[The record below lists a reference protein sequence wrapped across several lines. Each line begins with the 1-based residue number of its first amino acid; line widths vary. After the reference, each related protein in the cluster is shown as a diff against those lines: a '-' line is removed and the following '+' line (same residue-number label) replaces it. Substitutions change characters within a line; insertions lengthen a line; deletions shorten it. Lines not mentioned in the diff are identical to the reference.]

1 MSIKILY
8 KSLLMPAVAFALAA
22 CAGNT
27 PCPATD
33 ASVQQ
38 AGMPAAPAES
48 SAAPG
53 QVAPAQQATAQ
64 NATTQPATATK
75 KPTAEYSATNEG
87 RTYFTSDVLN
97 DLRLSMPDSVPARD
111 GGNGSKRTDN
121 VVCENPDGTAAAA
134 PDPYT
139 DFPALSARVFAH
151 ADSLYAQGL
160 TDSAS
165 TYLQRFRI
173 IKPLWATWE
182 ATADSMLNEFG
193 KTRAEKAKAFEP
205 YVLTIQN
212 MNRVQAAYSMVK
224 ETADSL
230 IALAPGDSLVNW
242 ANGQMQVAYKNT
254 LAKAKKEYASI
265 KALADDH
272 AQFKE
277 AAQKANEL
285 QMRYRD
291 FEKEIQIQALID
303 YIAGLMAA
311 NDEEAT
317 KYWESHDPAE
327 ALAKAGELVKAGKY
341 AEAKSLLTK
350 LKASKLRK
358 EAGTKYQ
365 ELANTFCDAQ
375 RKTTSQIFAKAQK
388 QKDAA
393 KKKKLLQDAIAPLDK
408 CLAEYPEYTQKQKV
422 VDNKSFLEK
431 ELAK

>member
-1 MSIKILY
+1 
-8 KSLLMPAVAFALAA
+8 MPAVAFALAA

-27 PCPATD
+27 PCPTTD
-33 ASVQQ
+33 AAPQASAGEVSADTQVEPQGYTPAGESSIAGDKSASAPGKQ
-38 AGMPAAPAES
+38 AGTPQSDASPVFTS
-48 SAAPG
+48 SALDSYRLASPDSI
-53 QVAPAQQATAQ
+53 
-64 NATTQPATATK
+64 PATSPHK
-75 KPTAEYSATNEG
+75 GGSADNVAHNTPIPVMN
-87 RTYFTSDVLN
+87 DVL
-97 DLRLSMPDSVPARD
+97 
-111 GGNGSKRTDN
+111 
-121 VVCENPDGTAAAA
+121 
-134 PDPYT
+134 DPYT
-139 DFPALSARVFAH
+139 AFPALVSRVFAY

-165 TYLQRFRI
+165 AYLQRFRI

-182 ATADSMLNEFG
+182 TQADSMLNEFG

-242 ANGQMQVAYKNT
+242 ANGQMQIAYKNT
-254 LAKAKKEYASI
+254 LAKAKKDYASI

-291 FEKEIQIQALID
+291 FEKELQIQALID
-303 YIAGLMAA
+303 YIAGLIAA

-327 ALAKAGELVKAGKY
+327 ALAKADELVKAGKY

-365 ELANTFCDAQ
+365 ELANTFCNAQ

>member
-8 KSLLMPAVAFALAA
+8 KSFLMPAVAFALAA

-33 ASVQQ
+33 AAPQASAGEVAADTQAVPQGNAPAGESSIAGDKSASAPGKQ
-38 AGMPAAPAES
+38 AGTPQSDASPVFTS
-48 SAAPG
+48 SALDSYRLASPDTIPTSPHKG
-53 QVAPAQQATAQ
+53 GSADNVAHNTPI
-64 NATTQPATATK
+64 P
-75 KPTAEYSATNEG
+75 
-87 RTYFTSDVLN
+87 VLN
-97 DLRLSMPDSVPARD
+97 DVP
-111 GGNGSKRTDN
+111 
-121 VVCENPDGTAAAA
+121 V
-134 PDPYT
+134 DPYT
-139 DFPALSARVFAH
+139 AFPALVSRVFAY

-165 TYLQRFRI
+165 AYLQRFRI

-182 ATADSMLNEFG
+182 TQADSMLNEFG

-242 ANGQMQVAYKNT
+242 ANGQMQIAYKNT
-254 LAKAKKEYASI
+254 LAKAKKDYASI

-311 NDEEAT
+311 NDSEAA
-317 KYWESHDPAE
+317 KYWESHDPAQ
-327 ALAKAGELVKAGKY
+327 ALAKADTLIKASKF
-341 AEAKSLLTK
+341 ADAKSLLTK
-350 LKASKLRK
+350 LKASNLRK
-358 EAGTKYQ
+358 EANDKYQ
-365 ELANTFCDAQ
+365 ELATTFCNAQ
-375 RKTTSQIFAKAQK
+375 RKATSQIFAKAQK

>member
-8 KSLLMPAVAFALAA
+8 KSLLMPAVAFALTA

-27 PCPATD
+27 PCPTTD
-33 ASVQQ
+33 AAPQ
-38 AGMPAAPAES
+38 A
-48 SAAPG
+48 SAG
-53 QVAPAQQATAQ
+53 
-64 NATTQPATATK
+64 
-75 KPTAEYSATNEG
+75 E
-87 RTYFTSDVLN
+87 
-97 DLRLSMPDSVPARD
+97 
-111 GGNGSKRTDN
+111 
-121 VVCENPDGTAAAA
+121 TAAAVPDQEGTADTQAVPQGNA
-134 PDPYT
+134 PAGESSIAGKKAGESPSGQSPVFVSNTLDSYRLASPDSIPATSPHKGGSADNVAQNTPIPVMNDVPVDPYT
-139 DFPALSARVFAH
+139 AFPALVSRVFAY

-165 TYLQRFRI
+165 AYLQRFRI
-173 IKPLWATWE
+173 IKPLWNTWE
-182 ATADSMLNEFG
+182 TQADSMLNEFG

-291 FEKEIQIQALID
+291 FEKELQIQSLID

-311 NDEEAT
+311 NDSEAA
-317 KYWESHDPAE
+317 KYWESHDPAQ
-327 ALAKAGELVKAGKY
+327 ALAKADTLIKASKF
-341 AEAKSLLTK
+341 ADAKSLLTK
-350 LKASKLRK
+350 LKASNLRK
-358 EAGTKYQ
+358 EANDKYQ
-365 ELANTFCDAQ
+365 ELATTFCNAQ
-375 RKTTSQIFAKAQK
+375 RKATSQIFAKAQK

>member
-33 ASVQQ
+33 TVPQANAGEVSADTQAEPQGYTPAGESSIAGDKSASAPGKQ
-38 AGMPAAPAES
+38 AGTPQSDASPVFTS
-48 SAAPG
+48 SALDSYRLASPDSI
-53 QVAPAQQATAQ
+53 
-64 NATTQPATATK
+64 PATSPHK
-75 KPTAEYSATNEG
+75 VGSADNVAHNTPIPVMN
-87 RTYFTSDVLN
+87 DVL
-97 DLRLSMPDSVPARD
+97 
-111 GGNGSKRTDN
+111 
-121 VVCENPDGTAAAA
+121 
-134 PDPYT
+134 DPYT
-139 DFPALSARVFAH
+139 AFPALVSRVFAY

-165 TYLQRFRI
+165 AYLQRFRI
-173 IKPLWATWE
+173 IKPLWTTWE
-182 ATADSMLNEFG
+182 TQADSMLNEFG

-242 ANGQMQVAYKNT
+242 ANGQMQIAYKNT
-254 LAKAKKEYASI
+254 LAKAKKDYASI

-291 FEKEIQIQALID
+291 FEKELQIQALID
-303 YIAGLMAA
+303 YIAGLIAA

-317 KYWESHDPAE
+317 KYWQSHDPAQ
-327 ALAKAGELVKAGKY
+327 ALAKADTLIKASKF
-341 AEAKSLLTK
+341 AEAKDILNK
-350 LKASKLRK
+350 LKSSNLRK

-365 ELANTFCDAQ
+365 ELANTFCNAQ
-375 RKTTSQIFAKAQK
+375 RKATSQIFAKAQK

>member
-8 KSLLMPAVAFALAA
+8 KSFLLPAVAFALAA

-33 ASVQQ
+33 AAPQ
-38 AGMPAAPAES
+38 ASAGEVAADTQAVPQGNTPAGES
-48 SAAPG
+48 SIAGDKPTSESPSG
-53 QVAPAQQATAQ
+53 QQTVFVSNTLDSYRLASPDTIP
-64 NATTQPATATK
+64 TSSRKEQPA
-75 KPTAEYSATNEG
+75 
-87 RTYFTSDVLN
+87 
-97 DLRLSMPDSVPARD
+97 
-111 GGNGSKRTDN
+111 DN
-121 VVCENPDGTAAAA
+121 VAHNTPIPVMNDVPVDPHTA
-134 PDPYT
+134 
-139 DFPALSARVFAH
+139 FPALVSRVFAY

-165 TYLQRFRI
+165 AYLQRFRI

-182 ATADSMLNEFG
+182 TQADSMLNEFG

-242 ANGQMQVAYKNT
+242 ANGQMQIAYKNT
-254 LAKAKKEYASI
+254 LAKAKKDYASI

-291 FEKEIQIQALID
+291 FEKELQIQALID

-311 NDEEAT
+311 NDSEAA
-317 KYWESHDPAE
+317 KYWESHDPAQ
-327 ALAKAGELVKAGKY
+327 ALAKADTLIKETKF
-341 AEAKSLLTK
+341 AEAKDILNK
-350 LKASKLRK
+350 LKSSNLRK

-365 ELANTFCDAQ
+365 ELANTFCNAQ
-375 RKTTSQIFAKAQK
+375 RKATSQIFAKAQK

-393 KKKKLLQDAIAPLDK
+393 KKKKLLQDAIEPLDK
-408 CLAEYPEYTQKQKV
+408 CLTEYPEYTQKQKV